1 MAWRRAPSPLQQPAA
16 PTGVAA
22 GSPLGAEARRASLTW
37 DRGAPSGAW
46 RRAER
51 GRSSARLSGAVALA
65 AKPSKRG
72 AFVIS
77 KYVFL
82 STLTNSNSRSQITS
96 CRISRTEFSCQVLKF
111 PPGRLSSHRR
121 SPVMPLPPTSALD
134 PMHCSMLAQKSHCAG
149 SAVNGSHSPHRTP
162 PTPGEAVTSLMPQLS
177 LPTATAAGGG
187 GVHTA
192 CLPAPSPAGPDAL
205 AAWGLALCPL
215 ACSPRGPCSPVVGL
229 SGKQQPQSLT

>member
-1 MAWRRAPSPLQQPAA
+1 MAWRRAPSLLQQPAA

-22 GSPLGAEARRASLTW
+22 RSPLGAEARRASLTR

-51 GRSSARLSGAVALA
+51 GPSSARLSGAMALA
-65 AKPSKRG
+65 AKPSKKG

-149 SAVNGSHSPHRTP
+149 SVVNGSHSPHRTP
-162 PTPGEAVTSLMPQLS
+162 PTPGEACDLS
-177 LPTATAAGGG
+177 NAATVFAQGHGSWGGG
-187 GVHTA
+187 Q
-192 CLPAPSPAGPDAL
+192 GPHCVASSSFTGR
-205 AAWGLALCPL
+205 A
-215 ACSPRGPCSPVVGL
+215 
-229 SGKQQPQSLT
+229 

>member
-149 SAVNGSHSPHRTP
+149 SPVNGSHSPHRTP

-187 GVHTA
+187 GSTLRVFQLLHRQGLTLWLLGGWRCVRWLVHPGGPA
-192 CLPAPSPAGPDAL
+192 LPSWGSLGSSSHSP
-205 AAWGLALCPL
+205 
-215 ACSPRGPCSPVVGL
+215 
-229 SGKQQPQSLT
+229 